1 MSQKVL
7 KLFFVTPRSLKLN
20 WNKLAALRKM
30 LKLMATPQFR
40 EKPFHRTI
48 IIHIVFNVVNNLR
61 RSFHR
66 RHFLKRNSCPLW
78 ITLLITTS
86 PQALAALA
94 SPASTEKKFHFRFP
108 VSKFSRFHALVFN
121 QQSPAPLAL
130 IPTMPQS
137 SADDGRGAPSMV
149 N

>member
-61 RSFHR
+61 RSFHH
-66 RHFLKRNSCPLW
+66 RHFLKRNSCPPLNH
-78 ITLLITTS
+78 TS
-86 PQALAALA
+86 HHDF
-94 SPASTEKKFHFRFP
+94 PASTR
-108 VSKFSRFHALVFN
+108 SSRFAGVDREEIPFPFSCFQN
-121 QQSPAPLAL
+121 FLAFMLSSL
-130 IPTMPQS
+130 ISKAQLHSLWSQPCLRVLLMT
-137 SADDGRGAPSMV
+137 AAPSMV